1 MGVLKSTERSRVGG
15 GVVVQ
20 PAWGWVA
27 EGAASERTRLA
38 SDRRECIQKN
48 AREALQ
54 QGPQEAVR

>member
-27 EGAASERTRLA
+27 EGAASAPDWLVTAGSASKKTHARLC
-38 SDRRECIQKN
+38 SRGRR
-48 AREALQ
+48 R
-54 QGPQEAVR
+54 R